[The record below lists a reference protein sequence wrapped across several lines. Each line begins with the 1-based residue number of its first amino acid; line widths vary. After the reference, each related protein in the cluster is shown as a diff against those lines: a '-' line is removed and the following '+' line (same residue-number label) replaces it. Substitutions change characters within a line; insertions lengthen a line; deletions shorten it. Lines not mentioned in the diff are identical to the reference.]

1 MGAILI
7 RRGLGVVVY
16 RYAHTMLLKRRVLSS
31 NGCDYH
37 ARHNPEHA
45 GGYIANMVKELR
57 V

>member
-16 RYAHTMLLKRRVLSS
+16 RYAHTRLVKRRVLSP

-37 ARHNPEHA
+37 ARYNPEHTR
-45 GGYIANMVKELR
+45 GHIARTVKRLR
-57 V
+57 A